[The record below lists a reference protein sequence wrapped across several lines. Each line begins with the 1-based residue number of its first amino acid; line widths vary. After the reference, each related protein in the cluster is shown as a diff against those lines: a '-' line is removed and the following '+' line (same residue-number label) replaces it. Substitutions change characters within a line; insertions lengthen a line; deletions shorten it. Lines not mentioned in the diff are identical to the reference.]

1 MTTTITIDYSIKPA
15 TVRSD
20 RQTFDI
26 KNLDE
31 KGLRKLGKGRL
42 FVIDNKKRC
51 FLVVE
56 SQVLDYANQ
65 LVGVVSE
72 FERGNLETFAVS
84 PDFYS
89 NNMRFKYDPHAKQME
104 VYEVNGGT
112 FRLQFAYK
120 PFKDA
125 LRKFYG
131 ELLVELQVYY
141 PELEGNE
148 AFQRLRTL
156 SPSR

>member
-1 MTTTITIDYSIKPA
+1 MTTTIIIDYSIKPT

-20 RQTFDI
+20 RQSFDV

-51 FLVVE
+51 FFAID

-72 FERGNLETFAVS
+72 FDRGNHETFAVS

-89 NNMRFKYDPHAKQME
+89 NNLSFKYDPQAKQME
-104 VYEVNGGT
+104 VYEVNGGS
-112 FRLQFAYK
+112 FRLQFPYK
-120 PFKDA
+120 PFKEA
-125 LRKFYG
+125 LKKFYD
-131 ELLVELQVYY
+131 ELLDDCQSYY
-141 PELEGNE
+141 PELEENH
-148 AFQRLRTL
+148 AFQRLRT
-156 SPSR
+156 